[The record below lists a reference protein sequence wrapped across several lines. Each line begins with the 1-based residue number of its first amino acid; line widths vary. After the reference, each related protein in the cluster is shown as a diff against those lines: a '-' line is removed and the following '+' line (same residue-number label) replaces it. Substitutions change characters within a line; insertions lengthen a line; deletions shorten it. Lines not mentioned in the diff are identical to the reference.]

1 MFDPPELF
9 ECNERAEFMGET
21 SGRVL
26 TCGNGHES
34 EWDDYCSVCGEAIG
48 SVAAPVANA
57 TEAGEAVEGGA
68 AARPPAAEGP
78 TCDNCGE
85 SYAEGDVFCE
95 ACGYDF
101 LSGTLP
107 GDDGAAP
114 PPASGVP
121 KDVAIATVEVDLEFF
136 ERMAFTGVD
145 APEDLPEPV
154 QIELPPT
161 DILIGRHSESRGTFP
176 EIDLSKVFG
185 EESPATDPAVSSSHC
200 RLHRSSN
207 GWTITDLDSTNGTY
221 LDGATDPLAPG
232 TPMSLIPGTP
242 FHVGAWTKITI
253 TV

>member
-1 MFDPPELF
+1 M
-9 ECNERAEFMGET
+9 AA
-21 SGRVL
+21 SGGAM

-34 EWDDYCSVCGEAIG
+34 EWDDYCSVCGEAMG
-48 SVAAPVANA
+48 GAAPVASASEVNVPA
-57 TEAGEAVEGGA
+57 DPAQAEAAEAEVG
-68 AARPPAAEGP
+68 EGP
-78 TCDNCGE
+78 TCGNCGE
-85 SYAEGDVFCE
+85 SHAEGDVFCE

-107 GDDGAAP
+107 DEVGAAP
-114 PPASGVP
+114 P
-121 KDVAIATVEVDLEFF
+121 VAETSTDGAVAVVEVDLDFF

-145 APEDLPEPV
+145 APETLPEPV
-154 QIELPPT
+154 RIELPPT

-200 RLHRSSN
+200 RLHRSGN
-207 GWTITDLDSTNGTY
+207 GWTITDLDSTNGTF
-221 LDGATDPLAPG
+221 LDGSDEPLAPG

-253 TV
+253 TI